1 MDHEKAFRKTAVN
14 TGVAFLCLAASSLSY
29 LIPDPTLAFMVS
41 SISIAVACLAS
52 MFAFGWIL
60 WLQYLDGDLEGDY
73 EPHSLHDLMSAGRE
87 WVADQ
92 YTRG

>member
-1 MDHEKAFRKTAVN
+1 MNEKKAFRKTALN
-14 TGVAFLCLAASSLSY
+14 TGVAFICLATSSLAY

-41 SISIAVACLAS
+41 SISIAVASLAA

-60 WLQYLDGDLEGDY
+60 WLSYLDGDLEGDY
-73 EPHSLHDLMSAGRE
+73 EPHSLHDLLAAGRE
-87 WVADQ
+87 WVGDQ